1 MITLYRPAYYTTTR
15 APEFTGLSIDIKPFN
30 VENGAVY
37 KEIDTG
43 RTYRYDNENKQWY
56 EWQGNS
62 MPTPSI
68 TVEPITITENGTTT
82 APSGKAYSP
91 VTVNVPA
98 SGATEPY
105 IEETYSRSNLVSA
118 KMYGYSV
125 IRGRLF
131 SSCAS
136 LTGVA
141 IYNDELINLKTIGD
155 YAFYGCNNLT
165 TFQIP
170 DSVTSIGESA
180 FQNCKKYN
188 IATLPSSLTV
198 IKSYAFDNCA
208 ITTIEIPT
216 SVITMYAHTFS
227 NCTSLTSVTFNG
239 TPTNMGAI
247 IFDGCTNLT
256 TINVP
261 WAEGAVANAPWG
273 ATNAMVNYNYTKP

>member
-1 MITLYRPAYYTTTR
+1 MITLYRPAYHITAR
-15 APEFTGLSIDIKPFN
+15 APEFTGRSSDTKPVN
-30 VENGAVY
+30 AENGAVY

-43 RTYRYDNENKQWY
+43 HTYRYDKENKQWH
-56 EWQGNS
+56 EWQGGS
-62 MPTPSI
+62 TPTPSI

-82 APSGKAYSP
+82 APSGKAYNP
-91 VTVNVPA
+91 VVVNVPA
-98 SGATEPY
+98 SGATTPY
-105 IEETYSRSNLVSA
+105 IEETYSRSDLVSA
-118 KMYGYSV
+118 KMYDYSV
-125 IRGRLF
+125 IRVRLF
-131 SSCAS
+131 SSCAF
-136 LTGVA
+136 LTDVS
-141 IYNDELINLKTIGD
+141 IYNDELIHLKTISD
-155 YAFYGCNNLT
+155 YAFYGCKNLT

-208 ITTIEIPT
+208 ITNIEIPA

-247 IFDGCTNLT
+247 IFDGCSNLT

-261 WAEGAVANAPWG
+261 WAEGEVSNAPWG
-273 ATNAMVNYNYTKP
+273 ARNATVNYNYTKP